1 MLLKYSR
8 NKAEEKHREGGE
20 KIMKSFCNALVWMLV
35 CVNLSATG
43 NSAELQAPNQDS
55 NQPTYLIPITPE
67 KLKEDLDFLFKTIE
81 EVHPNMYAYTSK
93 EEFSKLRE
101 KLYQQVTQPMT
112 RLEFYKAV
120 APVVASLKN
129 GHTYM
134 QTPDKEFEDYVLK
147 GGKITPLV
155 VHWNGESVL
164 LKSYISSTDLPL
176 GGEVL
181 TINNQNAKDFLMR
194 LARYWPSENK
204 SYSMSSL
211 EEGSSFSQY
220 LWLDKGPSESLT
232 LTIKAGDGTVKEYNV
247 RWLSK
252 QEIESEVASNKSKY
266 ELMSR
271 SSHTSAN
278 YVYRYIA
285 EGNTGLI
292 EFNKFDNLEEFKKFL
307 IETFKNV
314 QSQNVPNL
322 IIDLRTNPG
331 GDSRLGDELLR
342 YLTDKPFSQ
351 FEKEELK
358 ISPQACREYEWL
370 KRDNPDI
377 RIGSLKFSEGKLI
390 QPGENPLRFY
400 GRTFILIGSRTASSA
415 MSFAAAV
422 KHFRL
427 GDLIGQETI
436 DTPVNYGN
444 CILCKMPNSG
454 LDFNVASK
462 RFICA
467 GGKPDGH
474 GVLPD
479 YEVKQKPEDTAKG
492 VDTVLQFTLNL
503 IKEGSQNAQPK
514 QEI

>member
-1 MLLKYSR
+1 
-8 NKAEEKHREGGE
+8 
-20 KIMKSFCNALVWMLV
+20 MKSIFNSLVWMLV
-35 CVNLSATG
+35 CLNLSATG
-43 NSAELQAPNQDS
+43 NSAELQAQNQDS
-55 NQPTYLIPITPE
+55 NQPTYLRLIPPE

-93 EEFSKLRE
+93 EEFSNRLA
-101 KLYQQVTQPMT
+101 KLYQQASQPMT

-129 GHTYM
+129 GHTYII
-134 QTPDKEFEDYVLK
+134 PRLEEFGDYVLK
-147 GGKITPLV
+147 GGKIAPLV

-164 LKSYISSTDLPL
+164 LKSYFSSTDLPL

-181 TINNQNAKDFLMR
+181 TINNQDAKEFLMR
-194 LARYWPSENK
+194 LTRYQPSENK
-204 SYSMSSL
+204 PYSMGSL
-211 EEGSSFSQY
+211 EGGSAFSQF
-220 LWLDKGPSESLT
+220 LWLDKGNSESLV
-232 LTIKAGDGTVKEYNV
+232 LTVKAGDGTVKEYNV
-247 RWLSK
+247 KWLSK

-271 SSHTSAN
+271 SSHTSAD

-285 EGNTGLI
+285 ECNTGLI

-307 IETFKNV
+307 IETFKSI
-314 QSQNVPNL
+314 QSQNVHNL
-322 IIDLRTNPG
+322 IIDLRANPG
-331 GDSRLGDELLR
+331 GASRLGDELLG
-342 YLTDKPFSQ
+342 YLTDKPFLQ
-351 FEKEELK
+351 FEKVELK
-358 ISPQACREYEWL
+358 ISPQACRKYEWL

-377 RIGSLKFSEGKLI
+377 RIGSLKSFEGKLI
-390 QPGENPLRFY
+390 QPGENPLRFS

-427 GDLIGQETI
+427 GDLIGRETM
-436 DTPVNYGN
+436 DTPVNFGD

-454 LDFNVASK
+454 LDFNVACK

-467 GGKPDGH
+467 GGKPDGY

-503 IKEGSQNAQPK
+503 IKQEGGQFAQPK
-514 QEI
+514 HKI